1 MIAELERVAAQ
12 KNAKPNKIELLK
24 EQKRPKEVYAKLKEY
39 VESGFDS
46 IPADEKSFFLKCFGI
61 FEREATPQQFM
72 MRLRIPGGHL
82 NSLQARVIGECAK
95 EFGEDYIDL
104 TTRQQCELRYLSLES
119 LPRVI
124 ERLEAVGIT
133 AFQTGVDNFRGIVGD
148 PFDALAFDNVLPSHE
163 LLLEIGSLFLDK
175 EEWIASLPRKFNT
188 SITGNYSNRC
198 NVYAHDCCFVLAQQ
212 DGVYGYNVYLGG
224 KVGKIAKSAD
234 IFVATKEE
242 ALLLFASL
250 GDLFK
255 RYGFRDNRNK
265 NRLHFLIESVG
276 MATLREAI
284 CENAGVAFRAAGE
297 TLTQMDYSEPDQ
309 SKILLKDGSFG
320 VHVVVP
326 SGIFSGSAM
335 INAAEL
341 SEIYGNSQLRLDV
354 EQNLYILGV
363 KDISALLV
371 EPFFHEYKN
380 RHTPYFNHL
389 IACAGTK
396 HCPFGV
402 IENKYDAIEMAT
414 YLSERVPLESAR
426 VRMYWSACVKGCGIH
441 GLADIGFEG
450 CKAKVEG
457 VNESGVHIL
466 LGGKFSGESLEGYT
480 VIKSAPLR
488 YAKYYVESLVLE
500 YKRLKSEHESFE
512 QFHNRILRNYTP
524 AFIGFM
530 MIFLAY
536 LREKGVVVEI
546 GFERRVITGKN
557 EEYELFE
564 FGRKLYY
571 ALAKEEAY
579 TAYERFTNVNKDEK
593 YLDIRER
600 VVGVDESIAALL
612 EAILQTQENRR
623 AVVFSEVTPFVM
635 LYK

>member
-24 EQKRPKEVYAKLKEY
+24 EQKTPKEVYAKLQHY

-46 IPADEKSFFLKCFGI
+46 IPDDEKSFFLKCFGI

-82 NSLQARVIGECAK
+82 SSTQARVIGECAK

-119 LPRVI
+119 LPQVI
-124 ERLEAVGIT
+124 ERLEAVGVT

-163 LLLEIGSLFLDK
+163 LLLEIGSLFLNK

-212 DGVYGYNVYLGG
+212 DGVYGYNIYLGG

-234 IFVATKEE
+234 IFVANKEE
-242 ALLLFASL
+242 ALSLFLSL
-250 GDLFK
+250 ADLFR

-276 MATLREAI
+276 MKALREAI

-309 SKILLKDGSFG
+309 SKVMLKDGSFG

-335 INAAEL
+335 IKAAEL
-341 SEIYGNSQLRLDV
+341 SEIYGNAQLRLDV
-354 EQNLYILGV
+354 EQNLYIMGV
-363 KDISALLV
+363 KDISSLLV

-402 IENKYDAIEMAT
+402 IENKYDAIDMAT

-457 VNESGVHIL
+457 INESGVHIS
-466 LGGKFSGESLEGYT
+466 LGGRFSGESLEGYA

-488 YAKYYVESLVLE
+488 YAKYYVESLMLE
-500 YKRLKSEHESFE
+500 YKRLKKEHESFE
-512 QFHNRILRNYTP
+512 KFHNRVLRNYTP

-530 MIFLAY
+530 MMFLAY
-536 LREKGVVVEI
+536 VREKKILIDI
-546 GFERRVITGKN
+546 GFETRVLSGKN

-564 FGRKLYY
+564 FARKLYFL
-571 ALAKEEAY
+571 LAKEEAY
-579 TAYERFTNVNKDEK
+579 SQYERFSNAIKSEC
-593 YLDIRER
+593 YRDIKEL
-600 VVGVDESIAALL
+600 VVDVDENIAMLL
-612 EAILQTQENRR
+612 EAVLQTQENRR
-623 AVVFSEVTPFVM
+623 AVVFSEVLPLIM

>member
-1 MIAELERVAAQ
+1 M
-12 KNAKPNKIELLK
+12 
-24 EQKRPKEVYAKLKEY
+24 
-39 VESGFDS
+39 
-46 IPADEKSFFLKCFGI
+46 
-61 FEREATPQQFM
+61 
-72 MRLRIPGGHL
+72 
-82 NSLQARVIGECAK
+82 
-95 EFGEDYIDL
+95 
-104 TTRQQCELRYLSLES
+104 
-119 LPRVI
+119 
-124 ERLEAVGIT
+124 
-133 AFQTGVDNFRGIVGD
+133 
-148 PFDALAFDNVLPSHE
+148 
-163 LLLEIGSLFLDK
+163 
-175 EEWIASLPRKFNT
+175 
-188 SITGNYSNRC
+188 
-198 NVYAHDCCFVLAQQ
+198 LAQR

-354 EQNLYILGV
+354 EQNLYILGI